1 VCRQYQRRASI
12 GAAIKQRLRPS
23 CFETWLGL
31 GDPAQSRHRPR
42 RELQRLPSRDGSGA
56 LPRLLIVA
64 DAREPATQ
72 LDGSRELATPIE
84 RGADCSGLFFGDSEH
99 LPSMEMPA
107 ANGK

>member
-1 VCRQYQRRASI
+1 
-12 GAAIKQRLRPS
+12 
-23 CFETWLGL
+23 
-31 GDPAQSRHRPR
+31 
-42 RELQRLPSRDGSGA
+42 

-84 RGADCSGLFFGDSEH
+84 RGADRGGLFFRDRKH

>member
-1 VCRQYQRRASI
+1 
-12 GAAIKQRLRPS
+12 
-23 CFETWLGL
+23 
-31 GDPAQSRHRPR
+31 
-42 RELQRLPSRDGSGA
+42 

-84 RGADCSGLFFGDSEH
+84 RGTDRGSLFLGDSEH